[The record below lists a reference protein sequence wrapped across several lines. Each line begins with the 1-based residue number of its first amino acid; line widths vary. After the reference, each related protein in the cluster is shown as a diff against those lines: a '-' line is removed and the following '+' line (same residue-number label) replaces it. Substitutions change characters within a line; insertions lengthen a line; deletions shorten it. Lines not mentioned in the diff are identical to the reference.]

1 MGGFYLESTLS
12 SPSLIERWSGS
23 AFRKNW
29 WTMYEYDLF
38 VIGTGPGGHRAA
50 IQAAKL
56 GKRVGVAEAGNVVG
70 GICIGKGTIP
80 SKTLREAA
88 LYLSGYRERN
98 VYGAS
103 YTVKQNI
110 LMSDLLHHTDH
121 VIQTEMDV
129 VRHQLQRNG
138 IDLHTA
144 HASFVDDHTIQ
155 LETLGSH
162 QHADITSDKIVI
174 ATGTTAARDPHIPF
188 DGQRIFTSDDMLELE
203 DLPKTMAI
211 IGGGVIGVEFATIF
225 AILGVRVTL
234 LDARDRLLD
243 FVDAEI
249 IDSLIYNMRQNR
261 VTLRLGEEVTGIE
274 TLEGEG
280 QRQVRIKLKSGKQIA
295 ADKALYSVGRQ
306 GVTDGL
312 NLDAAGLSADARGRI
327 KVNENYQTCVE
338 NIYAVGDVIGFP
350 SLASTSSEQGRLSA
364 CHAFGIEAESI
375 PDLLPYGIYSIPEIS
390 IIGKSEEDLTE
401 EGVAYEIGKAEYK
414 EIARGTILGDAS
426 GMLKL
431 IFHADT
437 RKLLGVC
444 IIGEGASELI
454 HIGQAVLT
462 MNGTID
468 YFIDTVFNY
477 PTLAECYKTAAFDGM
492 NRLG

>member
-1 MGGFYLESTLS
+1 MGRFYLESTLS

-249 IDSLIYNMRQNR
+249 IDSD
-261 VTLRLGEEVTGIE
+261 
-274 TLEGEG
+274 
-280 QRQVRIKLKSGKQIA
+280 IA
-295 ADKALYSVGRQ
+295 PK
-306 GVTDGL
+306 
-312 NLDAAGLSADARGRI
+312 
-327 KVNENYQTCVE
+327 
-338 NIYAVGDVIGFP
+338 P
-350 SLASTSSEQGRLSA
+350 SLASVVD
-364 CHAFGIEAESI
+364 FF
-375 PDLLPYGIYSIPEIS
+375 IS
-390 IIGKSEEDLTE
+390 
-401 EGVAYEIGKAEYK
+401 
-414 EIARGTILGDAS
+414 
-426 GMLKL
+426 
-431 IFHADT
+431 
-437 RKLLGVC
+437 
-444 IIGEGASELI
+444 
-454 HIGQAVLT
+454 
-462 MNGTID
+462 N
-468 YFIDTVFNY
+468 
-477 PTLAECYKTAAFDGM
+477 
-492 NRLG
+492 